1 MRIVRVYNRGASYVD
16 LKTADDTHYVGRKVS
31 LVAIC
36 TRNKRGG
43 IIMVR
48 QLISVRKLI
57 QDLKEEGLDIGE
69 VYLDREDVVEIPE
82 AEEEN

>member
-1 MRIVRVYNRGASYVD
+1 MA
-16 LKTADDTHYVGRKVS
+16 RK
-31 LVAIC
+31 
-36 TRNKRGG
+36 
-43 IIMVR
+43 
-48 QLISVRKLI
+48 LISVRKLI